1 MEPPGHH
8 GTRTPERLNETHT
21 KATFATAEL
30 FLFMYFPA
38 SLRLRRYLT
47 PSYLAVALVSFFWG
61 TTYPA
66 IRVGVAHMPGLMLA
80 SVRQTLAGT
89 LLVLFYLLKG
99 QALPRPSEM
108 GKLLMMGLLLLGISN
123 GLLSWAEQYLPSG
136 LAAIMAAT
144 CPLAIVWFS
153 IWFLPGARFT
163 AGLYLGMVLGLCGIA
178 IIFSPEIFHT
188 PTHGFLLGAGLIL
201 CSVVSWSGG
210 TIYAARHPL
219 PLPLLYATG
228 WQMLLGGVTLMP
240 ICAVSGQYIPLTR
253 VPSEAW
259 WAIAYLIVF
268 GSMIGYVAYV
278 YAIST
283 LPPAQVSVYAYINPL
298 VAVAIGAWWL
308 KEPVTLRTILGAGV
322 TLGGV
327 YLVQKSFKPASSS
340 KSASPPAKAEIPEVR
355 THP

>member
-1 MEPPGHH
+1 M
-8 GTRTPERLNETHT
+8 N
-21 KATFATAEL
+21 
-30 FLFMYFPA
+30 FPA
-38 SLRLRRYLT
+38 SRRSRRYLT

-89 LLVLFYLLKG
+89 LLILFYLLKG

-108 GKLLMMGLLLLGISN
+108 GKLLIMGFLLLGISN

-153 IWFLPGARFT
+153 IWFMPGSRFT
-163 AGLYLGMVLGLCGIA
+163 AGLYLGMVLGLCGIV

-201 CSVVSWSGG
+201 CSVISWAGG

-219 PLPLLYATG
+219 SLPLLYATG
-228 WQMLLGGVTLMP
+228 WQMLLGGMTLMP
-240 ICAVSGQYIPLTR
+240 ICVFTGQSIPLSR
-253 VPSEAW
+253 IPSEAW
-259 WAIAYLIVF
+259 WAIGYLIVF

-283 LPPAQVSVYAYINPL
+283 LPPAQVSIYAYINPL
-298 VAVAIGAWWL
+298 VAVAIGVWWL
-308 KEPVTLRTILGAGV
+308 KEPLTLRTILGAGV
-322 TLGGV
+322 TLCGV
-327 YLVQKSFKPASSS
+327 YLVQKSFKPASS
-340 KSASPPAKAEIPEVR
+340 KSASPPPKAEIPGVR
-355 THP
+355 THPEL